1 MQKRIKMHMSTRK
14 KKFVITSVLVSA
26 PFIRKCS
33 RSDPNLIQCAVTNAN
48 LAIPTLV
55 KEGVPSLDIPV
66 LSPLLIRELELP
78 GTTFTVLLTNV
89 RLEGLENFRLTRGEV
104 SLEIKDQ
111 RLLFEIPLLRIAA
124 DYKIITSGVF
134 ARSIQGG
141 GKLELS
147 LDQNS
152 GILDVGLAA
161 YQKNGDLH
169 FKYEGWKLGWETQR
183 ILYNF
188 SDLYTSDT
196 VDFPEFLNK
205 HKEIVDYRIKP
216 AVQKLLLR
224 YLKLVLNNLVEKVPA
239 RGIFDL

>member
-1 MQKRIKMHMSTRK
+1 MRK
-14 KKFVITSVLVSA
+14 KLVITSVLVSA
-26 PFIRKCS
+26 PFLRKCS
-33 RSDPNLIQCAVTNAN
+33 RSDPNLTQCIIANGN

-66 LSPLLIRELELP
+66 LSPLFIPELELP
-78 GTTFTVLLTNV
+78 GSTFTVLLTNI
-89 RLEGLENFRLTRGEV
+89 RLEGLENFRLIKADFN
-104 SLEIKDQ
+104 LERKHQ
-111 RLLFEIPLLRIAA
+111 RYFFEIPLLNIVA
-124 DYKIITSGVF
+124 DYEIITSGVF

-141 GKLELS
+141 GKLKLS

-152 GILDVGLAA
+152 GVIDVDLDK

-183 ILYNF
+183 IFYNF

-205 HKEIVDYRIKP
+205 HKETVDYRIKP

-224 YLKLVLNNLVEKVPA
+224 YIKLVLDNVIEKVPA
-239 RGIFDL
+239 KGIFDL